1 MNNEK
6 DAEEMK
12 RKEVGTEYAESGEV
26 LEECG
31 ETEGHLCL
39 TIQAENKLEMIYGS
53 LDGYLSTSF

>member
-1 MNNEK
+1 
-6 DAEEMK
+6 MK